1 MALRFGLSDTFMGP
15 QQAAKFGESFG
26 ESIGGLG
33 LALGDAWSAYQ
44 DQSLLNAE
52 NAAFDKWA
60 GIDEFDEATR
70 ASDIEIQAMEDKWL
84 SENPGWSYDSLLGAY
99 IAKEEGKKNTNQP
112 FEHPAEDL
120 PNYILK

>member
-1 MALRFGLSDTFMGP
+1 MALKFGLSDTFMGP

-44 DQSLLNAE
+44 DQSLLKEKENAE

-60 GIDEFDEATR
+60 GITEFDEATR
-70 ASDIEIQAMEDKWL
+70 APDIEIQAMEDEWL
-84 SENPGWSYDSLLGAY
+84 SENPGWSYDSLLGQLLPY
-99 IAKEEGKKNTNQP
+99 IDYYQP
-112 FEHPAEDL
+112 
-120 PNYILK
+120 